1 MIAPLTSYAANTPK
15 SDRGFSLLELFIVM
29 TMITIVTTFALMR
42 FAQAQQG
49 MRRANSARELIAHLE
64 RARLD
69 SIRRRAIVP
78 AQMARVTVTS
88 ASSYTIVMDTNG
100 DGTLDP
106 ARTVNIPAGQG
117 TFTGTIPKLIMFNW
131 RGRTVDNAN
140 NPSQALPVLLTNSY
154 GTSTINVSG
163 AGSATVD
170 KTITV
175 SPVVNAG
182 AGAPIFRRDTQ
193 IP

>member
-1 MIAPLTSYAANTPK
+1 MSAPLTLYAASSPE

-29 TMITIVTTFALMR
+29 TMLTIVTTFALMR

-49 MRRANSARELIAHLE
+49 MRRANSARELIAYLE
-64 RARLD
+64 KARLD

-78 AQMARVTVTS
+78 AQMARVTINS
-88 ASSYTIVMDTNG
+88 ASSYTIVIDSNG

-117 TFTGTIPKLIMFNW
+117 TFTGTMPKLIMFNW

-154 GTSTINVSG
+154 GTSTIN
-163 AGSATVD
+163 
-170 KTITV
+170 
-175 SPVVNAG
+175 
-182 AGAPIFRRDTQ
+182 RR
-193 IP
+193 